1 MTLSLYTGHGD
12 FILATTHAVA
22 MEHTKAR
29 PPRESV
35 MLMGVSDHA
44 PIANTL
50 LAALARA
57 DYQRLLPKLEPVKL
71 TFGEILHEPGD
82 EIRHVYFP
90 GDSLVSLLTVIDR
103 RLALEVGL
111 IGREGMVGAAF
122 SMGSGLSPVRALVQG
137 AGNAMRIEATVFR
150 KELRHSTSL
159 QREMHLYNHAL
170 MIQFAQ
176 TAACNRF
183 HVVAARLA
191 RRLLMT
197 RDRLSSDHFRL
208 THEFLGHM
216 LGVRRVG
223 VTKAA
228 HALKKR
234 KLIDYSRGNIAILN
248 GRALEATACSCYE
261 IFKDRSPRSET

>member
-1 MTLSLYTGHGD
+1 MPMATPERPSIVNRILSVL
-12 FILATTHAVA
+12 
-22 MEHTKAR
+22 
-29 PPRESV
+29 P
-35 MLMGVSDHA
+35 
-44 PIANTL
+44 
-50 LAALARA
+50 RA
-57 DYQRLLPKLEPVKL
+57 DYQRLAPKLEPVTL
-71 TFGEILHEPGD
+71 GFGDVLYEPGD
-82 EIRHVYFP
+82 PVRHVYFP
-90 GDSLVSLLTVIDR
+90 GDSLVSLLTVIDG

-111 IGREGMVGAAF
+111 IGREGMLGMAF
-122 SMGSGLSPVRALVQG
+122 AMGTGTSPVRAVVQG
-137 AGNAMRIEATVFR
+137 AGSAMRIEAAAFR
-150 KELRHSTSL
+150 KALRQSASL

-197 RDRLSSDHFRL
+197 RDRLDSDEFRL
-208 THEFLGHM
+208 THELLGHV

-248 GRALEATACSCYE
+248 GRGLEAAACSCYE
-261 IFKDRSPRSET
+261 IFKERLARA

>member
-1 MTLSLYTGHGD
+1 MPVAGIGD
-12 FILATTHAVA
+12 
-22 MEHTKAR
+22 R
-29 PPRESV
+29 P
-35 MLMGVSDHA
+35 
-44 PIANTL
+44 PIANRL
-50 LAALARA
+50 LAALPRA
-57 DYQRLLPKLEPVKL
+57 DYQRLSGKLEPVRL
-71 TFGEILHEPGD
+71 TFGEVLYEPGD
-82 EIRHVYFP
+82 EVTQVYFP

-111 IGREGMVGAAF
+111 IGREGMVGPAF
-122 SMGSGLSPVRALVQG
+122 ALGSGASPVRALVQG
-137 AGNAMRIEATVFR
+137 AGTAMRIEASAFR
-150 KELRHSTSL
+150 KELRLSSSL

-197 RDRLSSDHFRL
+197 RDRLASDHFRL

-234 KLIDYSRGNIAILN
+234 KLIDYSRGNISILN
-248 GRALEATACSCYE
+248 GRGLEAAACSCYE
-261 IFKDRSPRSET
+261 IFKDRAVKE

>member
-1 MTLSLYTGHGD
+1 M
-12 FILATTHAVA
+12 AAVD
-22 MEHTKAR
+22 R
-29 PPRESV
+29 
-35 MLMGVSDHA
+35 A
-44 PIANTL
+44 PIDNRL
-50 LAALARA
+50 LAALPRP
-57 DYQRLLPKLEPVKL
+57 DLQRLLAKLEPVRL
-71 TFGEILHEPGD
+71 GFGEVLYEPND
-82 EIRHVYFP
+82 EVRHVYFP

-111 IGREGMVGAAF
+111 VGREGMVGAAF
-122 SMGSGLSPVRALVQG
+122 AQGSGTSPVRALVQA
-137 AGNAMRIEATVFR
+137 AGTAMRIDASAFR
-150 KELRHSTSL
+150 KELRMSVAL
-159 QREMHLYNHAL
+159 QREFHLYNHEL

-197 RDRLSSDHFRL
+197 RDRLCSDQFRL
-208 THEFLGHM
+208 THEFLGHV

-248 GRALEATACSCYE
+248 ARGLEAAACSCYE
-261 IFKDRSPRSET
+261 IFKERDRDPKP

>member
-1 MTLSLYTGHGD
+1 
-12 FILATTHAVA
+12 LATPHVVA
-22 MEHTKAR
+22 RDHPKTR

-35 MLMGVSDHA
+35 MLMGVADRA

-50 LAALARA
+50 LAALPRA
-57 DYQRLLPKLEPVKL
+57 DYQRLFPKLEPVRL
-71 TFGEILHEPGD
+71 AFGEVLHEPGD
-82 EIRHVYFP
+82 EVRHVYFP

-111 IGREGMVGAAF
+111 IGREGMVGTAF
-122 SMGSGLSPVRALVQG
+122 AMGNGSSPVRALVQG
-137 AGNAMRIEATVFR
+137 AGNAMRMEAGVFR
-150 KELRHSTSL
+150 KELRHSSAL
-159 QREMHLYNHAL
+159 QRELHLYHHAL
-170 MIQFAQ
+170 MVQFAQ

-248 GRALEATACSCYE
+248 GRGLEAAACSCYE
-261 IFKDRSPRSET
+261 IFKDSGIKE

>member
-1 MTLSLYTGHGD
+1 
-12 FILATTHAVA
+12 
-22 MEHTKAR
+22 
-29 PPRESV
+29 
-35 MLMGVSDHA
+35 MLMGVADRATSV
-44 PIANTL
+44 NTL
-50 LAALARA
+50 LASLPRA
-57 DYQRLLPKLEPVKL
+57 DYQRLLPKLEPVRL
-71 TFGEILHEPGD
+71 AFGEILHEPGD
-82 EIRHVYFP
+82 EVRHVYFP

-103 RLALEVGL
+103 RMALEVGL
-111 IGREGMVGAAF
+111 SGREGMVGSAF
-122 SMGSGLSPVRALVQG
+122 AMGSGLSPVRALVQG
-137 AGNAMRIEATVFR
+137 AGNAMRIEAAAFR
-150 KELRHSTSL
+150 KELRLSSSL
-159 QREMHLYNHAL
+159 QRELHLYNHAL

-248 GRALEATACSCYE
+248 GRGLETAACSCYA
-261 IFKDRSPRSET
+261 IFTDRGPGD